1 MVKII
6 GVGRLTRDP
15 EVSYNKKG
23 NGDQLAVARFT
34 LAVKRPYVKEGQQDT
49 DFLPCVVFGKPAET
63 AEKHLSKGAKVA
75 FEGRPQSS
83 TYKDKDGKDQFSI
96 SFLIENW
103 EFDES
108 KAEAEARKKNSQ
120 QGNGNPQGNQY
131 QQGNGNPQG
140 NQYHHGNPNTKS
152 YEDLLPP
159 NAQYNEEQLKNTL
172 KRRKDSFRRFRDL
185 SIFAFIG
192 VYLISI
198 IDAYVD
204 AELSNFDITP
214 DLSMKV
220 EPAVIDNNNQ
230 FRSNSFKNKSVG
242 LQCVLRF

>member
-140 NQYHHGNPNTKS
+140 NQYQQGNGNPQGN
-152 YEDLLPP
+152 
-159 NAQYNEEQLKNTL
+159 QYQQGNGNPQGNQYQQGNGNPQGGNNMFSPENMG
-172 KRRKDSFRRFRDL
+172 FGP
-185 SIFAFIG
+185 AFH
-192 VYLISI
+192 
-198 IDAYVD
+198 
-204 AELSNFDITP
+204 
-214 DLSMKV
+214 
-220 EPAVIDNNNQ
+220 
-230 FRSNSFKNKSVG
+230 
-242 LQCVLRF
+242 